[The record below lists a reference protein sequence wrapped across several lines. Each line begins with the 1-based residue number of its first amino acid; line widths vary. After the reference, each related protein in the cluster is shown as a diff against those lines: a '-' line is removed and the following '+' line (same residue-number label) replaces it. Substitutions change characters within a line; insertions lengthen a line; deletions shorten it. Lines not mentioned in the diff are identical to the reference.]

1 MNCLPRLVHIGKT
14 IPITIPTEFFI
25 KHNELHQE
33 IIRKSKERESK
44 IFLKRFGVKKKKKE
58 RKKHK
63 VGGLIY
69 QKSRECKRIII
80 TQNSIYIE

>member
-44 IFLKRFGVKKKKKE
+44 IFLKRFRVGKKKE
-58 RKKHK
+58 KKA
-63 VGGLIY
+63 
-69 QKSRECKRIII
+69 QSRRLNLSEIKRV
-80 TQNSIYIE
+80 